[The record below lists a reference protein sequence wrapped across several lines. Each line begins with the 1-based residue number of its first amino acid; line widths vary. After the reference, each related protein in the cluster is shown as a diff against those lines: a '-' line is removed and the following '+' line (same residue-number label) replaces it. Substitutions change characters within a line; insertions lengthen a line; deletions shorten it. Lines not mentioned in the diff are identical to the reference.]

1 MNIEYAEKAIALY
14 NANAKIKAA
23 ITKYFGVI
31 LYWTSDDGNVLQPTD
46 KAVSDLWDCLT
57 WINTHIT
64 EINDFMDALSKICV
78 AIKIDN
84 KKSIDAPV
92 RRLSERVYFP
102 KKLKPCLK
110 WDIKP
115 LFTIVKCKEELC
127 NQQNSIGV
135 VDIFNRVA
143 RLQNDFK
150 KQYEAEQRKNIRAA
164 LKRTR

>member
-14 NANAKIKAA
+14 NANTEIKAG
-23 ITKYFGVI
+23 ITKYMGVI

-64 EINDFMDALSKICV
+64 EINDFMDALSQIYV
-78 AIKIDN
+78 SDQEDN
-84 KKSIDAPV
+84 LKYTYDPV
-92 RRLSERVYFP
+92 CRLSERGYYP
-102 KKLKPCLK
+102 KRLKTYLK

-115 LFTIVKCKEELC
+115 LYTVLNCREELC
-127 NQQNSIGV
+127 NQQNSMGV